1 MDFLP
6 TLPPDLM
13 ALADPSVRGA
23 AQLLAPMDPGHA
35 EALGA
40 TPFALCLALLTA
52 PPPSGEA
59 LPSTGNDLPTP
70 PLEVAADSAPSIADL
85 MATLAPVAAAVQAQ
99 LRPVEL
105 PPGTVPTDAAL
116 PAPVV
121 SVDASAAAASPAA
134 FTVTPQTLAAAPL
147 EATPAFARPSLP
159 AAEPAPVAAGAQP
172 PTATPL
178 GLTPQAPIDASATAD
193 AAVAY
198 ETADPLVPEGVAKTL
213 AEGDRFDG
221 GAADDRKFERAAQRP
236 EPRASIAPASPQ
248 PAAVPQYQ
256 AVAAAAT
263 PSAEVG
269 AVMQSAARRAELQ
282 KVLLP
287 TGVSA
292 DGGSVAQTGW
302 LPAAVTTGNTSQGI
316 TAPPQ
321 AVPGAPVDT
330 RSPTWHEAFASR
342 VQWLVDTQV
351 GEAHIKLN
359 PPELG
364 AVDVKISLVDDKTF
378 VQLTAA
384 TAAARDEL
392 SQSLPKLRELF
403 TTSGLELGGASV
415 HNGRDGQQSAYG
427 QGQDQGAGTHA
438 PEQRWVS
445 PFSAGADELPMGS
458 LRAAQGRI
466 DIFA

>member
-1 MDFLP
+1 M
-6 TLPPDLM
+6 
-13 ALADPSVRGA
+13 
-23 AQLLAPMDPGHA
+23 
-35 EALGA
+35 
-40 TPFALCLALLTA
+40 
-52 PPPSGEA
+52 
-59 LPSTGNDLPTP
+59 
-70 PLEVAADSAPSIADL
+70 
-85 MATLAPVAAAVQAQ
+85 
-99 LRPVEL
+99 
-105 PPGTVPTDAAL
+105 
-116 PAPVV
+116 
-121 SVDASAAAASPAA
+121 
-134 FTVTPQTLAAAPL
+134 
-147 EATPAFARPSLP
+147 P

-198 ETADPLVPEGVAKTL
+198 ETADPLVPDGAAKTL
-213 AEGDRFDG
+213 AAGRPVDG
-221 GAADDRKFERAAQRP
+221 GAADDREFERAAQRP

-282 KVLLP
+282 KVRAARRRQR
-287 TGVSA
+287 GRRQCRA
-292 DGGSVAQTGW
+292 DRLAARGSYHGQHARKR
-302 LPAAVTTGNTSQGI
+302 I

-364 AVDVKISLVDDKTF
+364 AVDVKISLVDDKTY
-378 VQLTAA
+378 VQLTTA

-392 SQSLPKLRELF
+392 SQSLPRLRELF
-403 TTSGLELGGASV
+403 TASGLELGGASV

-427 QGQDQGAGTHA
+427 QGQDQGAGLMRPSSA
-438 PEQRWVS
+438 GVS
-445 PFSAGADELPMGS
+445 PFSAGADELPAWARRERRRGAS
-458 LRAAQGRI
+458 TSSRNCRRAAVHRRPAARPP
-466 DIFA
+466 IFRRFFDPPTTK